1 MRYRP
6 VYNSKEQCC
15 AQESVSVLYNS
26 EVKWTLVYLEAS
38 YIYTSTLQYH
48 LVVNFA
54 LLDFLW
60 FSIRR
65 CVGSIQSKLLMA

>member
-38 YIYTSTLQYH
+38 YI
-48 LVVNFA
+48 
-54 LLDFLW
+54 
-60 FSIRR
+60 
-65 CVGSIQSKLLMA
+65 